1 MKPAAILAR
10 VMTKRRFRTRPSE
23 PNSAARNLRE
33 SERLYLDFL
42 ELTPDRFVRLAK
54 SFSSFDEYERW
65 KRDEA
70 PPWYR

>member
-1 MKPAAILAR
+1 
-10 VMTKRRFRTRPSE
+10 MTKRRPRTRRPERS
-23 PNSAARNLRE
+23 SAARNLRE

-42 ELTPDRFVRLAK
+42 ELTPDRFVPLAK
-54 SFSSFDEYERW
+54 SFTSFDEYERW